1 MMLCDYLRTLP
12 VSHLFDIFETL
23 YQPETKVE
31 LSEAE
36 LRERIVAYW
45 EDPAHWDE
53 FVAALSPFERRAM
66 TRLALHER
74 CRIDA
79 FMEEL
84 ASLGLLLLY
93 REQNRYEMPDD
104 VRVQLLER
112 LPSLRDL
119 LGAQQAGDEDGAA
132 PV

>member
-1 MMLCDYLRTLP
+1 MMLRDYLRTLP
-12 VSHLFDIFETL
+12 QSHLFDLYETL
-23 YQPETKVE
+23 YQQETNVHLTEVE
-31 LSEAE
+31 LCEE
-36 LRERIVAYW
+36 IVAYW
-45 EDPAHWDE
+45 ESPAHWDE

-79 FMEEL
+79 FMEE
-84 ASLGLLLLY
+84 AATLGLVILY
-93 REQNRYEMPDD
+93 REHNRYEMPDD

-119 LGAQQAGDEDGAA
+119 LRAEPEGDADGTT